1 MEAIKA
7 SDTWLLAK
15 TGAVRGALLLLWA
28 EAWQQTP
35 CGTLP
40 KDEELIALLIDMAH
54 PAFQKNR
61 RVLLRGWYEAEDG
74 RLYHE
79 TITKRVLSML
89 DKRASDAKRAANR
102 RAKTADAHVSPPEV
116 TRDTAV
122 SSGEVRSEFD
132 TKHQAPEPVIKEDPT
147 GLVGS
152 PPVGVESGAATGRVV
167 KLADRRIPCPADAL
181 LEAFH
186 AECPTLPRVMKL
198 NDRRRQHLTAR
209 WREVDSDSKFSSAE
223 DGLEIF
229 RAIFRK
235 VNASDFL
242 SGRAKAWHATF
253 DWLTESSTN
262 FLKVCEGHYD
272 NESRGQ
278 PARSKQPDWMAGAI

>member
-1 MEAIKA
+1 
-7 SDTWLLAK
+7 
-15 TGAVRGALLLLWA
+15 
-28 EAWQQTP
+28 
-35 CGTLP
+35 
-40 KDEELIALLIDMAH
+40 
-54 PAFQKNR
+54 
-61 RVLLRGWYEAEDG
+61 
-74 RLYHE
+74 
-79 TITKRVLSML
+79 
-89 DKRASDAKRAANR
+89 
-102 RAKTADAHVSPPEV
+102 
-116 TRDTAV
+116 
-122 SSGEVRSEFD
+122 
-132 TKHQAPEPVIKEDPT
+132 
-147 GLVGS
+147 
-152 PPVGVESGAATGRVV
+152 
-167 KLADRRIPCPADAL
+167 
-181 LEAFH
+181 
-186 AECPTLPRVMKL
+186 MKL